1 MKGRHGVRI
10 VILVMLFAALAWQLA
25 HRPGTRGPA
34 HNAAAG
40 AARDPLLAVS
50 SVAPDVLQLGRL
62 RLEPCNIGKHA
73 TGVPTL
79 RAYCAS
85 FPVPENWEAP
95 GGRQIQLR
103 LAVARSAAAS
113 ADPDPVVFLDGGP
126 GGAASDD
133 FPGIAPAFD
142 ALRRRHNVLLIDQR
156 GTGGSNPLACD
167 SDEDGAASAS
177 DERTD
182 NRADEHADKA
192 VQRARALTDLRAC
205 LARLAARAA
214 PQFYTTSAAVRD
226 LEAVREALGAPQ
238 LNLLGISYGT
248 RMAQQ
253 FARRYPE
260 HVRTV
265 VLDSPVPN
273 DLALGSEHARN
284 LDAVLREL
292 ALRCRS
298 EQRCRQQ
305 FDDPYTLMQ
314 QVQAR
319 LRVHPVSLELRD
331 PYTFKSQQR
340 QIGAD
345 GLAQLIRFYAYNPL
359 TAALIPYVLKEADAG
374 RYAPLLG
381 QTQLV
386 VGEIGDSMDNGMAL
400 SVICSE
406 DADLLRVRPEDAGT
420 VLGNAITESLLAA
433 CTVWPHGTRP
443 VGFREPLRGAL
454 PVLILAGSHDP
465 VTPVRYA
472 EAIASH
478 LSRAKLL
485 VLAGQGHGL
494 VGTGCVPRLLE
505 QFVQAADPKAVDA
518 QCLQALGETP
528 LFVDANG
535 AAP

>member
-1 MKGRHGVRI
+1 MKARRALRI
-10 VILVMLFAALAWQLA
+10 VILVMLVAAIAWQLA
-25 HRPGTRGPA
+25 QRRGA
-34 HNAAAG
+34 HS
-40 AARDPLLAVS
+40 AARDPLAVS

-73 TGVPTL
+73 SGVPTL
-79 RAYCAS
+79 RAYCTA
-85 FPVPENWEAP
+85 FAVPENWDQP
-95 GGRQIQLR
+95 GGRQIRLK
-103 LAVARSAAAS
+103 LAVARSSAAS

-142 ALRRRHNVLLIDQR
+142 ALRLRHHVVLLDQR

-167 SDEDGAASAS
+167 EDE
-177 DERTD
+177 
-182 NRADEHADKA
+182 EHAGKA
-192 VQRARALTDLRAC
+192 DARPADAQAQQHERALAGLRAC
-205 LARLAARAA
+205 LARLAPHAA
-214 PQFYTTSAAVRD
+214 PQYYTTSSAVRD

-253 FARRYPE
+253 YARRYPGQ
-260 HVRTV
+260 VRTV

-284 LDAVLREL
+284 LDAVLHEL
-292 ALRCRS
+292 SLRCRS
-298 EQRCRQQ
+298 EQRCQRQ
-305 FDDPYTLMQ
+305 FDDPYALLQ
-314 QVQAR
+314 RVQAR
-319 LRVHPVSLELRD
+319 LRDHPVTLELRD
-331 PYTFKSQQR
+331 PYTFKSRQR
-340 QIGAD
+340 QIGAE
-345 GLAQLIRFYAYNPL
+345 GVAQLIRFYAYSPL

-386 VGEIGDSMDNGMAL
+386 VGEISDSMDSGMAL

-433 CTVWPHGTRP
+433 CTVWPHGARP

-454 PVLILAGSHDP
+454 PVLILAGQHDP

-505 QFVQAADPKAVDA
+505 QFVQSADPKALDA
-518 QCLQALGETP
+518 TCLKSLGETP
-528 LFVDANG
+528 PFVDANG